1 MHEYGFR
8 GRLTRL
14 TPIGLV
20 PDGLRLDVA
29 FAGTI
34 TDGPLA
40 GCAMEGIDYL
50 LIRHDGIGVV
60 DARELVTTDQGLATA
75 VHATGYIL
83 PPFAMP
89 ELSVLADPAF
99 TWPDVDLPM
108 HGASRVQT
116 ADPDLAAATRIIYG
130 WTGSVNVAQATLEV
144 HARSL
149 APTVVAGS

>member
-1 MHEYGFR
+1 MDEYGFR
-8 GRLTRL
+8 GRLTRI

-20 PDGLRLDVA
+20 PEGLRLDVA

-34 TDGPLA
+34 TDGPLE
-40 GCAMEGIDYL
+40 GRPMEGIDYL
-50 LIRHDGIGVV
+50 LIRPDGVGVV
-60 DARELVTTDQGLATA
+60 DARELVTPDQAPGTA
-75 VHATGYIL
+75 VHAIGYIV

-108 HGASRVQT
+108 HGSSRVQT
-116 ADPDLAAATRIIYG
+116 ADPALAKATRTIYG
-130 WTGSVNVAQATLEV
+130 WTGTVNVAQATLEV

-149 APTVVAGS
+149 APVVVAG